1 MKCDVLILAGLWN
14 SGPDHWQTHWQGRY
28 PKWTKAEHRDWTCP
42 DRDEWV
48 AELDAAIAACRG
60 APILVAHSLGCMLV
74 ALWAASGSPL
84 KVAGAFLVAPS
95 DVEAPSYPVPVNG
108 FAPIPLAPL
117 PAPVVSV
124 GPVSHGQPLQVEV
137 IRARVRSTGMQ
148 QHQRLPLAVH
158 VPPRVLRRA
167 QIDRAHACD
176 MVPVTIRC
184 RVSGRGCGTRGWA
197 AVPARAPSG
206 WTGRRRRSPR

>member
-14 SGPDHWQTHWQGRY
+14 SGPEHWQTHWQARY
-28 PKWTKAEHRDWTCP
+28 PSWTKAEHRDWNCP

-74 ALWAASGSPL
+74 AHWATSGSPY

-95 DVEAPSYPVPVNG
+95 DVEAPSYPAPVNG

-117 PAPVVSV
+117 PFPSVVVASSDDPYV
-124 GPVSHGQPLQVEV
+124 SNDRVDAFASNWGSRLVRIVDAGHINGESGHGPWPEGERLLQ
-137 IRARVRSTGMQ
+137 
-148 QHQRLPLAVH
+148 
-158 VPPRVLRRA
+158 
-167 QIDRAHACD
+167 DFCD
-176 MVPVTIRC
+176 HIKHT
-184 RVSGRGCGTRGWA
+184 T
-197 AVPARAPSG
+197 
-206 WTGRRRRSPR
+206 